1 MIATVLWSV
10 IGAITLVG
18 GVLGIAG
25 LVALSKGGYGSH

>member
-18 GVLGIAG
+18 GVLGVAA
-25 LVALSKGGYGSH
+25 LVSLAKGGYGTH

>member
-18 GVLGIAG
+18 GVLGVAG
-25 LVALSKGGYGSH
+25 LIALAKGGYSSH